1 MLIMLKKFLAKI
13 INILTSALTFSKNI
27 LFFIGST
34 SKNTTIEFGIFLK
47 KTFQNNKI
55 KTIAYKCRSIKD
67 SIINW
72 LKIAF
77 SLNIKII
84 YGSTAWLSM
93 KIIQPIIAVTS
104 WSTTYFFDHLFTK
117 KEFLK
122 KGLIILKP
130 EQLKERF
137 KASYLWTIIS
147 SLKNQALNLIKMC
160 SNLLLN
166 FLNNKFIAIA
176 LTIAVF
182 LISIIK
188 QTQYFNKTI
197 NNIANE
203 CNLNTKQELHP
214 FSSKINVF
222 LSLNELTHE
231 QKSTNA
237 CGTVTFD
244 FKTGTE
250 CLDLLKKFEFQKTI
264 SYSKQHY
271 MTTHNLVTTSAIFDF
286 LTKNKPV
293 MLTKYFPQQIFQL
306 NITMINKSLFSEEA
320 DFIVGKDSI
329 KINDEVKQE
338 NNIFAS
344 QSISKKAELLSN
356 TKNSNSCPQIIFS
369 FFSENNQSTKALPIV
384 LMFIFLITICG
395 LAILENYRNRLILSS
410 IGLTSFLILSAVPY
424 LFIPFC
430 ALEFWFQFI
439 IWQSII
445 LLIAQCFA
453 MIKNISTKIACSSI
467 FIFGLFSQLLF
478 WFYWI

>member
-1 MLIMLKKFLAKI
+1 
-13 INILTSALTFSKNI
+13 
-27 LFFIGST
+27 
-34 SKNTTIEFGIFLK
+34 
-47 KTFQNNKI
+47 
-55 KTIAYKCRSIKD
+55 
-67 SIINW
+67 
-72 LKIAF
+72 
-77 SLNIKII
+77 
-84 YGSTAWLSM
+84 
-93 KIIQPIIAVTS
+93 
-104 WSTTYFFDHLFTK
+104 
-117 KEFLK
+117 
-122 KGLIILKP
+122 
-130 EQLKERF
+130 
-137 KASYLWTIIS
+137 
-147 SLKNQALNLIKMC
+147 
-160 SNLLLN
+160 
-166 FLNNKFIAIA
+166 
-176 LTIAVF
+176 
-182 LISIIK
+182 
-188 QTQYFNKTI
+188 
-197 NNIANE
+197 
-203 CNLNTKQELHP
+203 
-214 FSSKINVF
+214 
-222 LSLNELTHE
+222 
-231 QKSTNA
+231 
-237 CGTVTFD
+237 
-244 FKTGTE
+244 
-250 CLDLLKKFEFQKTI
+250 
-264 SYSKQHY
+264 
-271 MTTHNLVTTSAIFDF
+271 
-286 LTKNKPV
+286 